1 MSESTTPA
9 ANRRVRRSSEEW
21 EQILSDYRSSN
32 LTQKDFC
39 KQNGISTVSLSKWRK
54 RLQSDSTPAGF
65 IPVQLSS
72 GAHSPSPVPDGAAS
86 VSVRLDLGNG
96 VVLHLGIG

>member
-32 LTQKDFC
+32 LTQQAFC
-39 KQNGISTVSLSKWRK
+39 EQNGISTVSLSKWRK
-54 RLQSDSTPAGF
+54 RLQADKPAGF

-72 GAHSPSPVPDGAAS
+72 DAQSPTPLADSAAS

-96 VVLHLGIG
+96 AVLHIGIG